1 MRGHCPAMGVVL
13 TAHVLLIDARPLP
26 DLIQD
31 EERPPDQYHTNSWYR
46 YMKFLAKQSTHNFT
60 ESGCYVCGNMPK
72 SVANPDVQIQPV
84 DPQREQLYPDT
95 LRSLVSPDAFYASF
109 RGQTKGL
116 VPRPP
121 PYQGRNYTQFLSAN
135 FSTDILFDH
144 VPFPPQFKGHCFQSS
159 SFSLLKNKDLAISV
173 GEVPLKHCQTVKMP
187 CTRSATHFNTSEAPK
202 GVQCVPYYDG
212 PDFMGTLPQS
222 DINHVCGHT
231 IYVHLPPNW
240 VGCCAPVY
248 VSDGSY
254 VITPQQMTH
263 KGRLRKREM
272 DLKESDRIW
281 GSDVPMD
288 KKLWTTGQKVALSL
302 FPWLGDR
309 LVLDL
314 LTASQGG
321 VCAIVGPK
329 CCTYIPGDDQ
339 DAKVTQ
345 QALCD
350 LQHISNVQAADVGK
364 DKSWFGWFRSG
375 TWTDILMKIFGP
387 ILLILL
393 VLMLIV
399 LCVIPCLRA
408 MIIRMV
414 NQGLLRVCA
423 VMHSRQIL
431 YTPLRLD
438 NCEEDLHDVDGN
450 GR

>member
-13 TAHVLLIDARPLP
+13 TALVLLIDARPLP

-121 PYQGRNYTQFLSAN
+121 PYQGRNYTRFLSAN

-222 DINHVCGHT
+222 DINYVCGHT

-240 VGCCAPVY
+240 VGRCAPVY

-345 QALCD
+345 QALRD
-350 LQHISNVQAADVGK
+350 LQHISNVQAADVVK
-364 DKSWFGWFRSG
+364 DKSWFDWFRSG

-408 MIIRMV
+408 MIIRLV
-414 NQGLLRVCA
+414 NQGVLRVCA

-431 YTPLRLD
+431 YTPLKLD